1 MLSEQKMLLEIK
13 ITIAPQKYF
22 QIELKNNVEKISQK
36 VETIDK
42 YMENRRGKCYNIR
55 KSTLKSKK

>member
-1 MLSEQKMLLEIK
+1 MLLEIK

-22 QIELKNNVEKISQK
+22 QIELKNNIEKTPHK
-36 VETIDK
+36 VEIIDK

-55 KSTLKSKK
+55 KSSLKSKK